1 MINII
6 NCSTVLHLIKAQ
18 IQKIELKQ
26 QVLKTK
32 SIDIYGLIRMSKVNY
47 VCATCG
53 QDFTR
58 RYSANRHNNH
68 FHFGNGIIVR
78 FLEYI
83 IGRANGRFAPPAPAN
98 NNNLSTRIIRKW
110 WHNNDNSS
118 PFNGNNGLRD
128 RNNGRFTAIPD
139 QTGDVFGCGTV
150 GQPVKSNDNNVLKDI
165 SKRAASPY
173 NISPPLP
180 SPSSLS
186 DKPSHTKQ
194 SELREQFQ
202 DMISKFAEIKNL
214 LTPYLS
220 YLDICDILQLL
231 NIQCIS
237 SGNTYFLDQMLILV
251 RQNVKFRQDLDQL
264 LSSDPPLY
272 MNNNNNYNL
281 AATPRANSLIGN
293 NRFIA
298 QNSFQMYPLYSPL
311 PPSLPPPLQQQ
322 PLEQQGQIFH
332 PIFLYTLIRPPRSL
346 DEISNIMRN
355 ISAKL

>member
-1 MINII
+1 M
-6 NCSTVLHLIKAQ
+6 
-18 IQKIELKQ
+18 
-26 QVLKTK
+26 
-32 SIDIYGLIRMSKVNY
+32 GKVNY

-58 RYSANRHNNH
+58 RCSANIHNNH

-78 FLEYI
+78 VLKYI
-83 IGRANGRFAPPAPAN
+83 IGRINSQFLPPPN
-98 NNNLSTRIIRKW
+98 NNNDLSTRIIRKW
-110 WHNNDNSS
+110 WHNKHNSS
-118 PFNGNNGLRD
+118 PFTGNNNSLRGSD
-128 RNNGRFTAIPD
+128 RRFTAIPD
-139 QTGDVFGCGTV
+139 QTGDVFRCGTV
-150 GQPVKSNDNNVLKDI
+150 GQRVKSNNNVPKDI
-165 SKRAASPY
+165 SKIAPPPY
-173 NISPPLP
+173 NISPRLQ

-194 SELREQFQ
+194 SDIFEEFQ
-202 DMISKFAEIKNL
+202 QRISKLADIKIL

-220 YLDICDILQLL
+220 YQDICYLLQAL

-264 LSSDPPLY
+264 LSSDPPIY
-272 MNNNNNYNL
+272 MNNNNNL

-293 NRFIA
+293 KRFIA
-298 QNSFQMYPLYSPL
+298 QNIFQTYPLYSPL
-311 PPSLPPPLQQQ
+311 PLPPLPPLQQQ
-322 PLEQQGQIFH
+322 PQEQQGQIFH
-332 PIFLYTLIRPPRSL
+332 PIFLYTLVRPPKSL

>member
-1 MINII
+1 
-6 NCSTVLHLIKAQ
+6 
-18 IQKIELKQ
+18 
-26 QVLKTK
+26 
-32 SIDIYGLIRMSKVNY
+32 MSKINY

-78 FLEYI
+78 LLEYI
-83 IGRANGRFAPPAPAN
+83 IGRTNGRFPPPLPAN

-110 WHNNDNSS
+110 WYNNDDSSS
-118 PFNGNNGLRD
+118 PFNGNNGLPG
-128 RNNGRFTAIPD
+128 RNNGRFTTIPD
-139 QTGDVFGCGTV
+139 QLGNALDCGTV
-150 GQPVKSNDNNVLKDI
+150 GRPVKSNNNVSKDI
-165 SKRAASPY
+165 SKIAPPPY

-186 DKPSHTKQ
+186 DKPDHTKE
-194 SELREQFQ
+194 SDIFEEFQ
-202 DMISKFAEIKNL
+202 QRISRLAEIKIL

-220 YLDICDILQLL
+220 YQDICYILQVL

-264 LSSDPPLY
+264 LSPDPPLY
-272 MNNNNNYNL
+272 MNNNNNL

-298 QNSFQMYPLYSPL
+298 QNSFQMYPLHSPLHSPL
-311 PPSLPPPLQQQ
+311 PPPPPPPRQQQ
-322 PLEQQGQIFH
+322 SLEQQGQNFH
-332 PIFLYTLIRPPRSL
+332 PIFFYTLLRPPRSL

>member
-1 MINII
+1 
-6 NCSTVLHLIKAQ
+6 
-18 IQKIELKQ
+18 
-26 QVLKTK
+26 
-32 SIDIYGLIRMSKVNY
+32 MSKVNY
-47 VCATCG
+47 VCTTCG

-83 IGRANGRFAPPAPAN
+83 IGRTNGRFPPPLPAN

-118 PFNGNNGLRD
+118 SPYNGNNGLRD
-128 RNNGRFTAIPD
+128 RNNGRFTTIPD
-139 QTGDVFGCGTV
+139 QLGNVFGCGTV
-150 GQPVKSNDNNVLKDI
+150 GQSVESNNNVSKDI
-165 SKRAASPY
+165 SKRAAPPY
-173 NISPPLP
+173 NINPPLE

-186 DKPSHTKQ
+186 DKPAHTKQ
-194 SELREQFQ
+194 SNISEEFQ
-202 DMISKFAEIKNL
+202 QRISKLAEIKTL
-214 LTPYLS
+214 LTSYLS
-220 YLDICDILQLL
+220 HQDIYTLL
-231 NIQCIS
+231 TLFAVQSII
-237 SGNTYFLDQMLILV
+237 SGNDHLLDQMLTQV
-251 RQNVKFRQDLDQL
+251 RQTVKFRQDRYQL
-264 LSSDPPLY
+264 LSPDPPLY
-272 MNNNNNYNL
+272 MNNNNSNL

-298 QNSFQMYPLYSPL
+298 QNSFQMYPLHSPL
-311 PPSLPPPLQQQ
+311 PPPPPPPLQQE

>member
-1 MINII
+1 
-6 NCSTVLHLIKAQ
+6 
-18 IQKIELKQ
+18 
-26 QVLKTK
+26 
-32 SIDIYGLIRMSKVNY
+32 MSKVNY

-78 FLEYI
+78 LLEYI
-83 IGRANGRFAPPAPAN
+83 IGRTNGRFPPPLPAN

-110 WHNNDNSS
+110 WYNNDHDSSS
-118 PFNGNNGLRD
+118 PFNGNNNGLRG
-128 RNNGRFTAIPD
+128 RNNGRFTTIPD
-139 QTGDVFGCGTV
+139 QLGNALDCGTV
-150 GQPVKSNDNNVLKDI
+150 GRPVKSNNNVSKDI
-165 SKRAASPY
+165 SKIAPPPY

-186 DKPSHTKQ
+186 DKPDHTKQ
-194 SELREQFQ
+194 SDIFEEFQ
-202 DMISKFAEIKNL
+202 QRISRLAEIKIL

-220 YLDICDILQLL
+220 YQDICYILKVL
-231 NIQCIS
+231 NIQCII
-237 SGNTYFLDQMLILV
+237 SGNNNFLDQMLILV
-251 RQNVKFRQDLDQL
+251 RQNVKLRQDLDQL
-264 LSSDPPLY
+264 SSPDPPLY
-272 MNNNNNYNL
+272 MNNNNNL

-298 QNSFQMYPLYSPL
+298 QSSFQMYPLHSHL
-311 PPSLPPPLQQQ
+311 PPQPPPPLQQS
-322 PLEQQGQIFH
+322 LEQQGQNFP
-332 PIFLYTLIRPPRSL
+332 PIFFYTLLKPPRSL